1 MASPFA
7 LSGLGSSGSTT
18 PLEQLLEAYRKSR
31 SKPIDTLKN
40 ERTQLQQRSTF
51 YSSLLSDLNGLSS
64 QLAIFSDAS
73 TSISKF
79 QAKAVT
85 VSDSSVVTA
94 SATSSASV
102 GSYTVHVNRLAS
114 ADFLVSDQKVAA
126 NASGYSAG
134 TKSFD
139 LTVNGST
146 TTISVT
152 FDGTETFE
160 QAIQKI
166 ADAINASSDVGVTA
180 AAVKDT
186 SSTVRL
192 TLTAKDTGQ
201 SNAITFT
208 DPDGVLANLG
218 ITTSLFADPANRTTF
233 TSSAAGYGIADTANL
248 NAEFKLNGITIVRES
263 NTVDDVLSGV
273 TLTLKKAQDPSDP
286 DVTMTVSV
294 NAEGVKNNVQPLLD
308 AYNNVLKKLESNDSI
323 LQSDFALRV
332 LKTDLRTLAS
342 SEIGTGTYKYLRDVG
357 ITINDDG
364 TLTISDMDTFREAV
378 STDASA
384 VAQLFEDFAQAVDAK
399 ISSFVGDSGLLT
411 ARKESISSQIEN
423 INKRIDTLEERL
435 NDELKNVAD
444 QYTSMLNLYIQAQQ
458 QLQLLS
464 TFSLGLGNFNTG
476 SPGSFL

>member
-1 MASPFA
+1 MFTLP
-7 LSGLGSSGSTT
+7 GIGGSESTT

-31 SKPIDTLKN
+31 SQPIDTLRN

-51 YSSLLSDLNGLSS
+51 YSTLLSDLNGLSS
-64 QLAIFSDAS
+64 QLAVFSDTN

-85 VSDSSVVTA
+85 VSDASVITA

-102 GSYTVHVNRLAS
+102 GFYTIRVNRLAS
-114 ADFLVSDQKVAA
+114 ADFLVSDQKTAA
-126 NASGYSAG
+126 DASGYSAG

-139 LTVNGST
+139 LIVNGSS

-192 TLTAKDTGQ
+192 TLTAKETGQ

-218 ITTSLFADPANRTTF
+218 MTTSLFADPANRTTF
-233 TSSAAGYGIADTANL
+233 TSSAAGYGIADTADL
-248 NAEFKLNGITIVRES
+248 NAEFELNGITIVREA
-263 NTVDDVLSGV
+263 NTVNDVLSGV
-273 TLTLKKAQDPSDP
+273 TLTLKKAQDPGDP
-286 DVTMTVSV
+286 DVTMNVSV

-342 SEIGTGTYKYLRDVG
+342 SAVGTGTYKYLRDVG

-364 TLTISDMDTFREAV
+364 TLAISDMDTFETAV
-378 STDASA
+378 STNAAA

-399 ISSFVGDSGLLT
+399 VSSFVGDSGLLT

-423 INKRIDTLEERL
+423 INERIDTLEERL
-435 NDELKNVAD
+435 NDELQNVAD

-464 TFSLGLGNFNTG
+464 SFSFGLANFNLNSG
-476 SPGSFL
+476 VGNLS